1 MSKIAEVTPA
11 RFPAG
16 TLARIDKVLNRGE
29 PRADFIRKAVENEI
43 GNRDPMW
50 LECTER
56 IDVLSFN
63 ARQSARR
70 IEQLSIDIAHLKLEM
85 EKLK

>member
-11 RFPAG
+11 RFPRG
-16 TLARIDKVLNRGE
+16 TLARIDKGLNKGE
-29 PRADFIRKAVENEI
+29 PRSDFIRKAVENEI

-56 IDVLSFN
+56 IDVLTFN
-63 ARQSARR
+63 ARQFARR
-70 IEQLSIDIAHLKLEM
+70 IEQLSIEIEHLKLDV

>member
-16 TLARIDKVLNRGE
+16 TFTRIDKVLNKGE
-29 PRADFIRKAVENEI
+29 PRSDFIRKAVENEI

-50 LECTER
+50 LECIGR

-70 IEQLSIDIAHLKLEM
+70 IEQLSIEVAHLKLEM